1 MRNRF
6 ERAQQK
12 SESKI
17 KCSYGDKVFCE
28 NYGEGMVAM
37 SRLPTVGSARA
48 EKLKVEKKLKG
59 ILCRTEFLLI
69 RFAFAGEQMLY
80 NREGYRIGSNG
91 KLDSKKT
98 LSII

>member
-12 SESKI
+12 PDSKI
-17 KCSYGDKVFCE
+17 VCSYGDKVFCE
-28 NYGEGMVAM
+28 NYGDGVLIK

-48 EKLKVEKKLKG
+48 EKLKAEKKLKG
-59 ILCRTEFLLI
+59 ILCRTEFLLV

-80 NREGYRIGSNG
+80 NREGYRIGTG
-91 KLDSKKT
+91 GRPDPRKT
-98 LSII
+98 LSMI